1 MLKHLF
7 IKEHKNVIPDPAPG
21 SPFWTFAFV
30 KARLKR
36 LSFFILFLILTA
48 CSDFISPVKSTPEP
62 TEYSFNYWLLQ
73 SLYLYED
80 ELTNL
85 PEDGDSAQIL
95 YNTLKDPYT
104 TYTPPSKSE
113 VVGQQ
118 IRTSIVIGG
127 DIGLRYYN
135 FVDQKHPVYIHRV
148 YPKGPAGRA
157 NIPKYG
163 NIISVNDVELTG
175 EKAKATYDSIL
186 SVNKNINLLIA
197 YKGDTT
203 LYKLEKETI
212 YAPTVFLDT
221 LFEDPVKGYPGIIF
235 IDIEIFKDTTEDRK
249 NGSYGELKAYLD
261 STASDKR
268 VRVLDLRGNP
278 GGSVK
283 QCVSMADLFVKEGEL
298 STNKWRS
305 IDANGV
311 TKRSATTTNA
321 KAGDPG
327 EQGRYIILA
336 NGGSA
341 SCAEIFIAAITETT
355 DIPFVG
361 SKTYGK
367 GIGQTTF
374 YTYANGLAKITDREF
389 LTPKRN
395 SYHLKGI
402 IPQYDCVGT
411 VYENC
416 AAQVANKLYGVKI
429 PKQDESLAKR
439 SSDFTEN
446 TIMDFEGGAI
456 EWEDSDYYF
465 KAFDKTR
472 P

>member
-1 MLKHLF
+1 MKRFESTIFRLLASFKPNF
-7 IKEHKNVIPDPAPG
+7 VG
-21 SPFWTFAFV
+21 RFALV
-30 KARLKR
+30 SS
-36 LSFFILFLILTA
+36 LSSLVFLLILTA

-73 SLYLYED
+73 RQYFFEE
-80 ELTNL
+80 ELPNL
-85 PEDGDSAQIL
+85 PEDGDSVQIL
-95 YNTLKDPYT
+95 YNTLTDVYT

-113 VVGQQ
+113 IVGQQ

-135 FVDQKHPVYIHRV
+135 FVDQKHPIYIYRV

-157 NIPKYG
+157 NVPRYG
-163 NIISVNDVELTG
+163 NIISVNDVELIG

-186 SVNKNINLLIA
+186 SVNKKIDLRIA

-212 YAPTVFLDT
+212 YAPTIFVDT
-221 LFEDPVKGYPGIIF
+221 LFEDTAKGYPGIVF

-249 NGSYGELKAYLD
+249 KGSYGELKAYLD

-268 VRVLDLRGNP
+268 VRVLDLRNNP
-278 GGSVK
+278 GGSVR
-283 QCVSMADLFVKEGEL
+283 QCLNMADLFVKEGTL

-305 IDANGV
+305 MDGNGV
-311 TKRSATTTNA
+311 TKKSTTTFTA

-327 EQGRYIILA
+327 EQGKFIILA

-341 SCAEIFIAAITETT
+341 SCAEIFIAAVTETT

-361 SKTYGK
+361 LKTYGK
-367 GIGQTTF
+367 GIGQTSF
-374 YTYANGLAKITDREF
+374 YTYAGGLAKITDREF
-389 LTPKRN
+389 YTPKGN

-402 IPQYDCVGT
+402 IPKYDCVGT
-411 VYENC
+411 VFENC

-429 PKQDESLAKR
+429 PTQDESLAKHA
-439 SSDFTEN
+439 SDFTEN
-446 TIMDFEGGAI
+446 TILNLEGGAI
-456 EWEDSDYYF
+456 EWGNSDYYF
-465 KAFDKTR
+465 RTFEQML